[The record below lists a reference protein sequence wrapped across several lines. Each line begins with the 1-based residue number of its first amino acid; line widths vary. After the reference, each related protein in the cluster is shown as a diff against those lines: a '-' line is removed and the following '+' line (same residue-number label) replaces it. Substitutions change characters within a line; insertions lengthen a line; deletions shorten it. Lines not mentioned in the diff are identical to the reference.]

1 MKTMNLN
8 MNLNLN
14 INCVN
19 LIITLLVNGK
29 VGSNFKVKD
38 M

>member
-8 MNLNLN
+8 INLNNLN
-14 INCVN
+14 INCV
-19 LIITLLVNGK
+19 LTTLLLNRK
-29 VGSNFKVKD
+29 VGQNFKEID

>member
-19 LIITLLVNGK
+19 LITLLVNGR
-29 VGSNFKVKD
+29 VGHNFKVKD

>member
-14 INCVN
+14 INCV
-19 LIITLLVNGK
+19 LITLLVSGK